1 MPESYSLQLSSPPA
15 TTNEIMCQ
23 NKRKAE
29 DFPGAT
35 GANNL
40 PANAGDT
47 SSIPGLGRSH
57 MPWSNKVHVPE
68 LLSPRAATSEVLMPT
83 FCAPQEK
90 PPQ

>member
-68 LLSPRAATSEVLMPT
+68 LLSPHAVTSEALTPMV
-83 FCAPQEK
+83 CAPQEK